1 MKRMR
6 ALCKIAPDKAEIQQ
20 VPVPQLTAD
29 QVLLQ
34 VSSAALCGTD
44 LHIYHWN
51 AWARSAG
58 IQLPLIMGHECCG
71 KVVAVGKNVSSLEI
85 GDKVAVETHLPCGQ
99 CLQCSIGD
107 QHICSN
113 LKLFSIHTDGCF
125 AEYTAVPEICARKIP
140 EEISSQVGA
149 VMEPLGTALRSVFES
164 QVAGATVFVT
174 GCGPI
179 GLFAIA
185 SSSALGASRILASD
199 ISASRL
205 KIAERMGAYRILDPN
220 REDTVEAVL
229 AETGGYGA
237 DVVIEASGSI
247 PAIQQA
253 FRCLRKGGRV
263 ALVGLP
269 DQPLELEIGKD
280 VVFKEAKIIGIHGR
294 TMFDTWTRMENLLT
308 SGKLD
313 VLPAITHVLPLDNW
327 QEGFDLASSGTACK
341 VVFKP

>member
-6 ALCKIAPDKAEIQQ
+6 ALCKTAPDKTEIQQ
-20 VPVPQLTAD
+20 VPVPQPTAD
-29 QVLLQ
+29 QVLLK

-51 AWARSAG
+51 AWARGAG
-58 IQLPLIMGHECCG
+58 IRLPLIMGHECCG
-71 KVVAVGKNVSSLEI
+71 KVVAVGENVSSLAV

-99 CLQCSIGD
+99 CLQCRIGE

-125 AEYTAVPEICARKIP
+125 AEYTAVPGICARKIP
-140 EEISSQVGA
+140 EEISCQVGA

-179 GLFAIA
+179 GLFAVA
-185 SSSALGASRILASD
+185 SASALGASRILVSD
-199 ISASRL
+199 VSAPRL
-205 KIAERMGAYRILDPN
+205 KIAELMGAHRILDPN
-220 REDTVEAVL
+220 REDPVEAVL

-269 DQPLELEIGKD
+269 DRPLELEIGKE

-294 TMFDTWTRMENLLT
+294 TMFDTWTRMENLLA

-313 VLPAITHVLPLDNW
+313 VLPVITHVLPLDRW

-341 VVFKP
+341 VIFEP

>member
-1 MKRMR
+1 MKLMR
-6 ALCKIAPDKAEIQQ
+6 ALCKTTPDETEIEQ
-20 VPVPQLTAD
+20 VPVPEPTAD

-44 LHIYHWN
+44 LHIYQWN
-51 AWARSAG
+51 AWARGAG

-71 KVVAVGKNVSSLEI
+71 KVVAVGENVSSLAV

-99 CLQCSIGD
+99 CLQCRIGE
-107 QHICSN
+107 QHICNN

-125 AEYTAVPEICARKIP
+125 SEYTAVPEICARKIP
-140 EEISSQVGA
+140 KEISSRLGA
-149 VMEPLGTALRSVFES
+149 VMEPLGTALRSVLES
-164 QVAGATVFVT
+164 KVAGATVLVT

-179 GLFAIA
+179 GIFTVACA
-185 SSSALGASRILASD
+185 SALGASRILASD
-199 ISASRL
+199 VSAPRL
-205 KIAERMGAYRILDPN
+205 EIAERMGAHRILDPG
-220 REDTVEAVL
+220 REDPVEAVL

-247 PAIQQA
+247 TAIQQA
-253 FRCLRKGGRV
+253 FRGLRKGGRV

-269 DQPLELEIGKD
+269 DRPLELEIGKA

-294 TMFDTWTRMENLLT
+294 TMFDTWTRMENLLV

-313 VLPAITHVLPLDNW
+313 VLPAISHVLPLDRW

-341 VVFKP
+341 VVFEP